1 MPDKESN
8 SPRKRI
14 EPYWYI
20 IILYLAAATTLYIYH
35 LSTGKTPDRVAINIK
50 IFDFA
55 VYWYGILIVS
65 GIALGAYVTSR
76 LSMERARH
84 EFDRVVPASIRE
96 LAASE
101 LKLPE
106 EVAATLTNRH
116 YDTAG
121 SILFDWGLDPRRFG
135 LDKEKRELLHQA
147 LQRAPGM
154 DSQWLEDA
162 SWRQWNPDNVW
173 SGLAWCLVLGVIGAR
188 LYHVLTPSP
197 SMASVGINSV
207 ADYLRSPMQLL
218 NVRSGGLGIFGA
230 IIGGGLGIFLYSLR
244 NHLKAIEWT
253 DIAVVGLALGQSIGR
268 WGNFI
273 NQELYGKPSDLPW
286 AVHIDPLNRLNEYV
300 EFERF
305 HPTFLY
311 ESIWNFAAFL
321 ILLRLAHRYRK
332 SLRSG
337 DLLALYLVFY
347 SVGRIVMELFR
358 LDSRTV
364 SLAGVNTGLPVATLI
379 SIIVAIPMAILLIYR
394 HLIARNQA

>member
-8 SPRKRI
+8 SPKRRI

-20 IILYLAAATTLYIYH
+20 IILYLVTATILYIYH
-35 LSTGKTPDRVAINIK
+35 LSTGRTPDRVAINIE

-76 LSMERARH
+76 LSMERACH
-84 EFDRVVPASIRE
+84 EFDRVVPASVRE
-96 LAASE
+96 LATNE
-101 LKLPE
+101 LKMPE
-106 EVAATLTNRH
+106 EVAATLTSRH

-121 SILFDWGLDPRRFG
+121 SILFDWGLDPRRLG
-135 LDKEKRELLHQA
+135 LNKDGREGLYKALL
-147 LQRAPGM
+147 RAPGFEG
-154 DSQWLEDA
+154 QWLEDA

-244 NHLKAIEWT
+244 NRLKAVEWT

-273 NQELYGKPSDLPW
+273 NQELYGKPSSLPW
-286 AVHIDPLNRLNEYV
+286 AVHIDPLYRLNEYV

-311 ESIWNFAAFL
+311 ESLWNFAAFL
-321 ILLRLAHRYRK
+321 ILLRLARRYRK

-379 SIIVAIPMAILLIYR
+379 SIIVAIPMAVLLIYR